1 MPPLNAVGCPR
12 GATHHDLKAEPP
24 AIHVRHCTKCKKQV
38 LSAFW
43 ILVILFR
50 DYVTVTKGSS
60 KVFSRPASDE
70 HSIECT

>member
-1 MPPLNAVGCPR
+1 MPTLYAGGCPR
-12 GATHHDLKAEPP
+12 SAIHHDLKAEPL
-24 AIHVRHCTKCKKQV
+24 AIHVHHCTKYKKPL

-60 KVFSRPASDE
+60 KAFSRPASDK